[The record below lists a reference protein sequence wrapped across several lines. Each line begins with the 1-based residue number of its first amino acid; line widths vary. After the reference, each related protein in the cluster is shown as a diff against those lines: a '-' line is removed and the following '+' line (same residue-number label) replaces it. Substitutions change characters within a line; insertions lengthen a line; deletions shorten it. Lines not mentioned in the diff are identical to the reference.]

1 MTFFN
6 CSTDFQF
13 CPKGGD
19 AAYFTSSYSLA
30 SQIVAISFLI
40 FTCLAGNALLC
51 YAVYKTSARFSASS
65 IFILNLAVTDILV
78 GTLVL
83 PFWILS
89 TATLSWPLSNA
100 ACEFTAFLTTTLM
113 QCSIF
118 SLCGIAA
125 DRYLNIRHPLR
136 YPIEATFT
144 RVSLVVLG
152 IWCFCVSIASFPLF
166 GWGDYR
172 FQPQTVPICNPEY
185 ISEVSFTIF
194 LCVFGMALPF
204 AIMLFYYI
212 RIIQIARCQIQKI
225 HSLQRTLEKPRAPP
239 KQFLSVEGHQAT
251 ESKRSTKV
259 STSRTPLS
267 TKFSRNVKAVRRVF
281 IAVGVFFLCWGP
293 YVILNF
299 WSVNNEHIPVPY
311 LADLLTTLLA
321 FTNSSVNPIIFILL
335 NKDLRNVIRKLGRRL
350 LCCLSSSSSSAEH
363 SDLVT
368 YVVEKSEH
376 RSRASS
382 RPRSQQ
388 VTLTGR
394 DLIHTE
400 HTTENNISFHL
411 ADVESDEFRTEREK
425 TLREQYDS
433 RTAMLTLPGVV

>member
-1 MTFFN
+1 MTVVN

-13 CPKGGD
+13 CSKSDD
-19 AAYFTSSYSLA
+19 ADYFTSSYSLA

-51 YAVYKTSARFSASS
+51 YAVYKTSSRLSASS

-100 ACEFTAFLTTTLM
+100 VCEFTAFLTMTLM

-125 DRYLNIRHPLR
+125 DRYLNICHPLR
-136 YPIEATFT
+136 YPIEATYT
-144 RVSLVVLG
+144 RVSLVILA
-152 IWCFCVSIASFPLF
+152 IWCFCVCIASCPLF

-194 LCVFGMALPF
+194 LIVFGMALPF
-204 AIMLFYYI
+204 TIMLFSYI
-212 RIIQIARCQIQKI
+212 RIIQIARSQIQKI
-225 HSLQRTLEKPRAPP
+225 HSLQRTLEKPSP
-239 KQFLSVEGHQAT
+239 KQFLNVEGHQPT
-251 ESKRSTKV
+251 ESK
-259 STSRTPLS
+259 RTPLS
-267 TKFSRNVKAVRRVF
+267 TKFSRNVKAVRKVF

-321 FTNSSVNPIIFILL
+321 FANSSVNPIIFILL
-335 NKDLRNVIRKLGRRL
+335 NKDLRNVIRKLGHRL
-350 LCCLSSSSSSAEH
+350 LCCVSSSSMSVEH

-368 YVVEKSEH
+368 CGLRSEH
-376 RSRASS
+376 RPRAPS

-388 VTLTGR
+388 VTLNSR
-394 DLIHTE
+394 EVIHMENTSD
-400 HTTENNISFHL
+400 NNISFHL
-411 ADVESDEFRTEREK
+411 TRVESVEFRTGRG
-425 TLREQYDS
+425 TTREQYNKHVV
-433 RTAMLTLPGVV
+433 LTLPGVV